1 MGKLGPG
8 NIWTTSPIDCLG
20 SERGGEWGQG
30 PGQGGEIKDKEK
42 EKDKDKD
49 KDEDKAVVAAF
60 EAEVF
65 QFITVALNSSSDA
78 VNRTAAMLN
87 KDDEHTAVLLDVLKE
102 HSKNVTKAKLLLGKS
117 VTIMKRNRSRSR
129 SRAKSSK
136 Q

>member
-1 MGKLGPG
+1 MIMMWMEAKRPYPLEEW
-8 NIWTTSPIDCLG
+8 I
-20 SERGGEWGQG
+20 ERHMPDEML
-30 PGQGGEIKDKEK
+30 D
-42 EKDKDKD
+42 KDKDKD
-49 KDEDKAVVAAF
+49 KDKDDDKAVVAAF

-87 KDDEHTAVLLDVLKE
+87 KDDKHTAVLLDVLKE
-102 HSKNVTKAKLLLGKS
+102 HAKNVTKAKLLLGKS